1 MYRCAGHRKSCPLR
15 QAESDDRPA
24 TRWRRR
30 AARQNDVFRG
40 RHACGGIFTGPRV
53 SADIGYLFDSG
64 RVVPAGVRLVIGL
77 ATLVI

>member
-1 MYRCAGHRKSCPLR
+1 
-15 QAESDDRPA
+15 
-24 TRWRRR
+24 
-30 AARQNDVFRG
+30 VFRG
-40 RHACGGIFTGPRV
+40 RLACGGIFTGPRV